1 MSAAK
6 DDFGLS
12 PRERTFADGFIG
24 GLPAGRAY
32 ERAGYKARG
41 GSADSLACKM
51 LRKDKLMA
59 YVRAARR
66 RMAEADQYQKW
77 QLIEFL
83 TRAITTPV
91 GQIDE
96 ESDLAQEVTR
106 EEIGEQVAR
115 TRIKIVGKLDAA
127 KQLATLLSWNAP
139 EKITLDASEQLAGL
153 LQKIRS
159 RS

>member
-1 MSAAK
+1 MISIK
-6 DDFGLS
+6 PHNSNFEGPTL
-12 PRERTFADGFIG
+12 I
-24 GLPAGRAY
+24 
-32 ERAGYKARG
+32 
-41 GSADSLACKM
+41 M
-51 LRKDKLMA
+51 LRKDKPMA
-59 YVRAARR
+59 YVRAERR

>member
-1 MSAAK
+1 
-6 DDFGLS
+6 
-12 PRERTFADGFIG
+12 
-24 GLPAGRAY
+24 
-32 ERAGYKARG
+32 
-41 GSADSLACKM
+41 M
-51 LRKDKLMA
+51 LRKDKPMA
-59 YVRAARR
+59 YVRAERR